1 VADELIDL
9 TAVLAPEGEASM
21 ADEDSAL
28 LEGLVGGAAWAYEV
42 LIQRF
47 QQPVFNLVS
56 RLLWDPS
63 EACDVVQEVFLKVFR
78 KIGFFRGD
86 SSLKTWVYR
95 IAVNEAHNH
104 CRWSGRHR
112 GYEVGLE
119 GDEEGRGYRETLP
132 AHGPSPYDY
141 ALDQERRRVVEA
153 ALAELSPSFRSVVVL
168 RDIEDLSYDEIAA
181 ILNLPMGTV
190 KSRILRGREA
200 LRRSLEKR
208 LEPGPELRLW
218 PQLVE

>member
-1 VADELIDL
+1 VADKLIEFAELL
-9 TAVLAPEGEASM
+9 PAETESSRA
-21 ADEDSAL
+21 EDDSSL
-28 LEGLVGGAAWAYEV
+28 VEGLQQGAEWAYEG

-47 QQPVFNLVS
+47 QQPIFNLVS
-56 RLLWDPS
+56 RLLWDPGD
-63 EACDVVQEVFLKVFR
+63 ACDVVQEVFLKVFR
-78 KIGFFRGD
+78 KIGSFRRE
-86 SSLKTWVYR
+86 SSLRTWVYR

-112 GYEVGLE
+112 GHEVGLE
-119 GDEEGRGYRETLP
+119 GDEEGRGYREALP

-141 ALDQERRRVVEA
+141 ALDQERRRMVET
-153 ALAELSPSFRSVVVL
+153 ALAELSPSYRSVVVL
-168 RDIEDLSYDEIAA
+168 RDVEDLSYDEIAA

-200 LRRSLEKR
+200 LRRLLEKR
-208 LEPGPELRLW
+208 LDPGPELQLW

>member
-1 VADELIDL
+1 VADELMNVA
-9 TAVLAPEGEASM
+9 AVLVPEVDSSRQ
-21 ADEDSAL
+21 DEDASL
-28 LEGLVGGAAWAYEV
+28 LEGLEEGAAWAYET
-42 LIQRF
+42 LIQRY

-78 KIGFFRGD
+78 KIDSFRRD

-112 GYEVGLE
+112 GHEVGLE
-119 GDEEGRGYRETLP
+119 GDEECRGYHETLP
-132 AHGPSPYDY
+132 ADGPSPYDY
-141 ALDQERRRVVEA
+141 ALNQERNRMVEA
-153 ALAELSPSFRSVVVL
+153 ALAELSPAFRPAVVL
-168 RDIEDLSYDEIAA
+168 RDVEDLSYEEIAA

-200 LRRSLEKR
+200 LRRLLEKR
-208 LEPGPELRLW
+208 LEQGPELRLW
-218 PQLVE
+218 PQVVE